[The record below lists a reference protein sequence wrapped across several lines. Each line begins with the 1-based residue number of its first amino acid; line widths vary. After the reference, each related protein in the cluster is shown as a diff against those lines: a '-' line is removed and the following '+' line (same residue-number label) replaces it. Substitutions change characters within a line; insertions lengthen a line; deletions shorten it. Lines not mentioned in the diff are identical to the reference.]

1 MGLLVRRKVTGT
13 TRWPFVF
20 LGEAFEA
27 VSCDA
32 SARALPE
39 FGFQCGHGPVGL
51 VRPEHGER
59 HRPGH
64 HVSDLQALGVGSL
77 VGHHQLEGQ
86 RVGQVVAAFAD
97 APELEF
103 KLGIF
108 PLAPG
113 FDDEMD
119 EALSLTQLCQQAMHT
134 LQAKQQGQVVGIG
147 RGGIREVKLAF
158 VDDHDDEPEIGRFD
172 DLREFVQER
181 LAGFFAHHGES
192 ARLFADVMLVQD
204 DQIMPERPDL
214 QPPKLRRHLVDVGC
228 LRKHAKSQ
236 RKERKVRIDRRHPM
250 IPALVHEDEVVAKGI
265 GRQIHGARL

>member
-1 MGLLVRRKVTGT
+1 MGLPVRRKVTGT

-27 VSCDA
+27 VSSDA
-32 SARALPE
+32 SVRTPPE
-39 FGFQCGHGPVGL
+39 LGFQSGHGPVGL

-64 HVSDLQALGVGSL
+64 HVRNLQALGVGSL

-86 RVGQVVAAFAD
+86 RAGQVVAAFAD

-103 KLGIF
+103 KLGVL
-108 PLAPG
+108 PLATG
-113 FDDEMD
+113 FDDEVG

-147 RGGIREVKLAF
+147 RGGIREVKLPF

-172 DLREFVQER
+172 DLREFVQKR
-181 LAGFFAHHGES
+181 FAGLFTHHGES
-192 ARLFADVMLVQD
+192 ARLLADVMLVQN

-214 QPPKLRRHLVDVGC
+214 QPTKL
-228 LRKHAKSQ
+228 
-236 RKERKVRIDRRHPM
+236 
-250 IPALVHEDEVVAKGI
+250 
-265 GRQIHGARL
+265 